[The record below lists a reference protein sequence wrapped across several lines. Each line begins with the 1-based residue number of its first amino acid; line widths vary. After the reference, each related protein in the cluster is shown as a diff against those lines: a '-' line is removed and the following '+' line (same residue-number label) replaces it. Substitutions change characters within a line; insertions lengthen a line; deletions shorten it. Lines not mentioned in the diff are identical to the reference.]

1 MPAFDVAIGTE
12 AVLHRAPTDPARPV
26 RLVAFLDVDQELLAP
41 RHRAEEQALWL
52 LVRAARRVGDRVM
65 GGTVLVQTRMPDH
78 AVLVAARDADPAPVL
93 DVDLAR
99 RRELSYPPFGG
110 LAEISGDPAAVTAAC
125 EALAVHA
132 DLTVVG
138 PRGGRALVRAPTVDD
153 LCDALAAIDLSP
165 ARTIGRLRV
174 DVDPRRV

>member
-12 AVLHRAPTDPARPV
+12 AVLHRAPTDASRPI

-52 LVRAARRVGDRVM
+52 LVRAARRLGDRSG

-78 AVLVAARDADPAPVL
+78 PVLVAALDGDPTAVLDADR
-93 DVDLAR
+93 AR
-99 RRELSYPPFGG
+99 RHELGYPPFGG
-110 LAEISGDPAAVTAAC
+110 LAELSGDAAAVEVACAA
-125 EALAVHA
+125 LS
-132 DLTVVG
+132 DSGLTVLG
-138 PRGGRALVRAPTVDD
+138 PRDRRALVRAPSIDE
-153 LCDALAAIDLSP
+153 LCDALAIVDLTP
-165 ARTIGRLRV
+165 ARAAGRLRV